1 MNWFSLTIIALGLI
15 LGYAK
20 NREQNTGITPPVAPD
35 RTKKTAGRKSDMPW
49 RSNSLDDLIDA
60 SKTQLDPSQRHL
72 LLTKIITKTYA
83 QRSDVRMKKIFQRF
97 ARIHLAELP
106 ELAPALRSEHGGSLP
121 AIPTFKLSAI
131 VFEEEEN
138 DEAAMAA
145 CKMALELGID
155 DGTKSGFSGRLK
167 RLQKKQQRRQG

>member
-1 MNWFSLTIIALGLI
+1 MNWFNLTIIALGLI

-20 NREQNTGITPPVAPD
+20 NREQSAASGPPVAPG
-35 RTKKTAGRKSDMPW
+35 KTEKAAGSKSDKPW
-49 RSNSLDDLIDA
+49 RSDSLDDLIDA
-60 SKTQLDPSQRHL
+60 SKISLDPLQRHML
-72 LLTKIITKTYA
+72 LAKIITKIYP

-97 ARIHLAELP
+97 ARMHLAELP
-106 ELAPALRSEHGGSLP
+106 ELAPVLKSEHGGSLP

-138 DEAAMAA
+138 YEAAMAV
-145 CKMALELGID
+145 CQMALELGID

-167 RLQKKQQRRQG
+167 RLQKKQQRRQA